1 LPAPDEILRWV
12 ADYYAAKLTAYG
24 PTARGVDWNSEA
36 SQTERHCQLARLMGN
51 DRTAS
56 VLDLGCGY
64 GDFLRFLRAE
74 RFSGSYVGYDIAPE
88 MITAARL
95 LHGEGEDRRW
105 RVGAVPD
112 EVADYAVASG
122 ILNVKGDVPTN
133 DWTEHVWRT
142 LDLLANA
149 GRRGFAFNMLQPAS
163 DPALVRPD
171 LFYADA
177 AAMQAYCAERFGP
190 SVEVRGEY
198 GLWEFT
204 VVVRR

>member
-1 LPAPDEILRWV
+1 MSDNILRRV
-12 ADYYAAKLTAYG
+12 ADYYAAKLAAYG
-24 PTARGVDWNSEA
+24 TTARGVDWNSET
-36 SQTERHCQLARLMGN
+36 SQVERHRQLASLFA
-51 DRTAS
+51 DKPTAS
-56 VLDLGCGY
+56 VIDLGCGY

-74 RFSGSYVGYDIAPE
+74 GFSGSYVGYDIAPA
-88 MITAARL
+88 MIAAARR

-122 ILNVKGDVPTN
+122 ILNVKGDVPAN
-133 DWTEHVWRT
+133 DWAEHVRRT

-149 GRRGFAFNMLQPAS
+149 GKRGFAFNALQPAS

-171 LFYADA
+171 LYYADA
-177 AAMQAYCAERFGP
+177 AAMRTYCAARFGR
-190 SVEVRGEY
+190 SVELRDDY

-204 VVVRR
+204 VLVRC